1 MCNYSAFI
9 AYYILNTINI
19 ALKIKKSRKLNGFIN
34 DSFIEDIAA
43 R

>member
-1 MCNYSAFI
+1 MIHKLICFELI
-9 AYYILNTINI
+9 ILWIC
-19 ALKIKKSRKLNGFIN
+19 IKNENSRKLNGFIN